1 MREEIQGLLTEI
13 CDIQISTEIPDE
25 LIEQNK
31 TYFSYSLQEDYQN
44 SDYDNNYTY
53 RVSLIGYLKRKKDNT
68 ENTLEIL
75 DTKTKEILNKL
86 KEMNFKCSYKD
97 ETSLDYI
104 KKIKIT
110 GFCFS
115 LICIANSTGIYP
127 KNVFKSK
134 KLKKVPRL

>member
-1 MREEIQGLLTEI
+1 MREEIQRLLTEI

-110 GFCFS
+110 GFC
-115 LICIANSTGIYP
+115 LYNEIN
-127 KNVFKSK
+127 N
-134 KLKKVPRL
+134 KLV

>member
-110 GFCFS
+110 GFC
-115 LICIANSTGIYP
+115 LYNEIN
-127 KNVFKSK
+127 N
-134 KLKKVPRL
+134 KLV

>member
-53 RVSLIGYLKRKKDNT
+53 RVSLIGYLKGKKDNT

-110 GFCFS
+110 GFC
-115 LICIANSTGIYP
+115 LYNEIN
-127 KNVFKSK
+127 N
-134 KLKKVPRL
+134 KLV